1 LKLAKIMFGIVQIG
15 IIIGSVVEIV
25 IIITEEENDPNK
37 ERVYDVRDCT
47 YIP

>member
-1 LKLAKIMFGIVQIG
+1 MQIG
-15 IIIGSVVEIV
+15 IIIASIVEIV

-37 ERVYDVRDCT
+37 ERVYDVRDYS